1 MTAQTDIRG
10 WLRDWVAETSGE
22 PASSFDDETALFAD
36 GLLDSTDFVELLL
49 VIEERT
55 GRPIDLTRFEPN
67 AFASIDA
74 MTRHLFAETS
84 HEPSMS

>member
-1 MTAQTDIRG
+1 MTAHADIRS

-22 PASSFDDETALFAD
+22 PVSSFDDETALFAD

-55 GRPIDLTRFEPN
+55 GRPVDLARFEPN
-67 AFASIDA
+67 AFASINA

-84 HEPSMS
+84 YEPSLS